1 MSSAPRPLWRPSTV
15 AVTWSPASRT
25 PTTSTAPA
33 TCRSSRSRSP
43 VEHRVEVRVG
53 DRDPAEAGPP
63 EHWYVVGHVAEDEDV
78 VGVDAERDGRY
89 RETGRLV
96 HARRAY
102 LDVPEP
108 GLRHRR
114 HLRGDRSPRDR
125 EQRVSVVAGITRETL
140 DDRPGQR
147 LGAHPRL
154 DHVRVAPRR
163 VRVAP

>member
-43 VEHRVEVRVG
+43 VEHRVEVRGHAVLVVGPGHLVSQCQHLGVRVG

-114 HLRGDRSPRDR
+114 HLRGIAWRRI
-125 EQRVSVVAGITRETL
+125 AGRGAAAVRALRGETL
-140 DDRPGQR
+140 MN
-147 LGAHPRL
+147 
-154 DHVRVAPRR
+154 
-163 VRVAP
+163 